1 MTLNLAAWPQPASCL
16 SRLDPRWRLAGL
28 LVALAAVT
36 AVRSVPAVAAALA
49 GAVLLAALARL
60 PARWA
65 SRRLTEIGL
74 ALLPVVL
81 LLPLTGNPTLALVI
95 FLKGLAIATLGL
107 VLLATAPLP
116 ATLAAAHAL
125 RVPGR
130 LVHLT
135 LLTYRYVFVLADE
148 LRRLRTALRVRGFRT
163 RLNRHSYRTVG
174 QVTGTLLVHGAAR
187 AERVAQAMRCRGFDG
202 RFHTLAE
209 FRTRT
214 ADVLAFALLASG
226 ALALVAGERWAL
238 LG

>member
-28 LVALAAVT
+28 LVALAAVS
-36 AVRSVPAVAAALA
+36 AVRSLPAAAAAL
-49 GAVLLAALARL
+49 GALLLLALARL
-60 PARWA
+60 PGRWA
-65 SRRLTEIGL
+65 CRRLTEISL

-81 LLPLTGNPTLALVI
+81 VLPLTGNPTLAGVVY
-95 FLKGLAIATLGL
+95 LKGLAIAALAL

-116 ATLAAAHAL
+116 TTLAAAHAL

-130 LVHLT
+130 MVHLT

-148 LRRLRTALRVRGFRT
+148 LRRLRIALRVRGFRA

-174 QVTGTLLVHGAAR
+174 QVTGTLLVQGAAR

-202 RFHTLAE
+202 RYHTLAE
-209 FRTRT
+209 FRTAT
-214 ADVLAFALLASG
+214 ADVIAFAALLFA
-226 ALALVAGERWAL
+226 AAALVAGDSL
-238 LG
+238 LP